1 MLIKV
6 IAENFKSFSNSTELT
21 MISSTK
27 IQKGI
32 DHRVK
37 IKGTNILK
45 YAVIYGAN
53 AAGKSNLIDFF
64 WLLKNTLNDSIP
76 LVATKWFCKCKEEN
90 INKNS
95 TFEIQFTIDNKFY
108 AYGFTAIL
116 NQRRITSEWLYELYQ
131 NGNAKC
137 LFERNEGEKIPRL
150 GEEIKLDKADEA
162 RFKTYVDDFEGNE
175 SILFLSEMNRNKKYT
190 NDSKLIFFQE
200 TYNWL
205 SRNIVIVKPNTSFNN
220 FQYYNDETSL
230 ELINNLIKTFDTGIE
245 KVKIVETDFE
255 EFKKALPDE
264 VFELVVKDI
273 RNKMAHKIPS
283 VSARLTMRTED
294 NFFTV
299 SLGEDEPKVYTLR
312 LNHGKSFYDFTFD
325 EESDGTRRIFDL
337 LDMLLNKNDDI
348 IYVVD
353 ELERS
358 LHPKLTEHFLELF
371 MKFHKDH
378 KTQLLFT
385 THEASIM
392 EQKLFRRDE
401 IWFIERDGQNTSNVY
416 SLDKFKERYDKTLS
430 KAYLEGR
437 YGAVPV
443 FSSFDIME
451 E

>member
-6 IAENFKSFSNSTELT
+6 TVENFKSFSEPTEMT

-27 IQKGI
+27 IQKGT

-37 IKGTNILK
+37 IKSTNILK

-64 WLLKNTLNDSIP
+64 WFLKSTLNDTIP
-76 LVATKWFCKCKEEN
+76 MVAT
-90 INKNS
+90 
-95 TFEIQFTIDNKFY
+95 
-108 AYGFTAIL
+108 
-116 NQRRITSEWLYELYQ
+116 
-131 NGNAKC
+131 KC
-137 LFERNEGEKIPRL
+137 LFERNEEEKFPHL
-150 GEEIKLDKADEA
+150 GEDVKLNKIDEA
-162 RFKTYVDDFEGNE
+162 KFKTYTDDFDGNE
-175 SILFLSEMNRNKKYT
+175 SILFLTEMNRNKKYSE
-190 NDSKLIFFQE
+190 DSKLVFFKE
-200 TYNWL
+200 VYSWL
-205 SRNIVIVKPNTSFNN
+205 SQNIIIVKPNTSFDN

-230 ELINNLIKTFDTGIE
+230 ELINKLIKTFDTGIDKVRVE
-245 KVKIVETDFE
+245 KTDFE
-255 EFKKALPDE
+255 EFRKALPAK
-264 VFELVVKDI
+264 VFDLVMKDI
-273 RNKMAHKIPS
+273 RNKMAHKS
-283 VSARLTMRTED
+283 LYSSARMTMRTD
-294 NFFTV
+294 KSFFTV
-299 SLGEDEPKVYTLR
+299 TLDDDEPIVSTLK
-312 LNHGKSFYDFTFD
+312 LYHGKSFYDFNFD

-371 MKFHKDH
+371 MNFHKGH

-401 IWFIERDGQNTSNVY
+401 IWFVERDGNNTSNVY

-437 YGAVPV
+437 YGAIPV
-443 FSSFDIME
+443 FSNFDLTE

>member
-6 IAENFKSFSNSTELT
+6 IAENFKSFSKSTELT

-37 IKGTNILK
+37 IKSTNILK

-64 WLLKNTLNDSIP
+64 WLLKNTLNDAIP

-137 LFERNEGEKIPRL
+137 LFERNEGEKSPCL
-150 GEEIKLDKADEA
+150 GEEIKLDKVDEA
-162 RFKTYVDDFEGNE
+162 KFKTYVDDFEGNE
-175 SILFLSEMNRNKKYT
+175 SILFLSEMNRNKKYSS
-190 NDSKLIFFQE
+190 DSKLLFFQKV
-200 TYNWL
+200 YNWL

-264 VFELVVKDI
+264 VFELVIKDI

-299 SLGEDEPKVYTLR
+299 SLDGDEPKVYTLR
-312 LNHGKSFYDFTFD
+312 LNHGKSFYDFNFD

-371 MKFHKDH
+371 MKLHKEH

-401 IWFIERDGQNTSNVY
+401 IWFVERDGNNTSNVY

-443 FSSFDIME
+443 FSSFDITE